1 MSGDDSPDLKF
12 KKFNMKWIK
21 SDKICVFI
29 GKRGS
34 GKSTTVKDLLFH
46 LRNIPVGTVIS
57 PSEKL
62 NNFYSGI
69 IPPLFIHDEY
79 SSELIQK
86 VLERQLNVIKNGA
99 SNPYAF
105 LIMDDCLFDNTWQ
118 KDIKMREI
126 FMNGRH
132 YKLLVIITMQYPLGI
147 PPILRTNVDYLFIGH
162 ENITSNRKRIYEHYA
177 GIFPNFDIF
186 CQVLDNFTQDYGYL
200 VIDNT
205 CKSCK
210 LEDLVYWYKA
220 DLHDDFR
227 VGSDKYWISHI
238 ENYNVEKKREEKKN
252 NQHKQKKFI
261 KNRIKHNYNLISKF
275 KIHIIKIQYILH
287 SPFNF

>member
-1 MSGDDSPDLKF
+1 MSDDDSPNLKF
-12 KKFNMKWIK
+12 KKFNMKLIGP
-21 SDKICVFI
+21 DKICVFI

-34 GKSTTVKDLLFH
+34 GKSTTVKDLLYH
-46 LRNIPVGTVIS
+46 QRNIPVGTVIS

-79 SSELIQK
+79 SQELIEK
-86 VLERQLNVIKNGA
+86 VLERQLNVIKYG
-99 SNPYAF
+99 SNNPFAF
-105 LIMDDCLFDNTWQ
+105 LIMDDCLFDNSWP
-118 KDIKMREI
+118 KDKRMREI

-132 YKLLVIITMQYPLGI
+132 YKLLLIITMQYPLGI
-147 PPILRTNVDYLFIGH
+147 PPVLRTNIDYVFIGH

-186 CQVLDNFTQDYGYL
+186 CQILEDFTQDYGYL

-205 CKSCK
+205 RKSSR

-220 DLHDDFR
+220 ELHDDFR
-227 VGSDKYWISHI
+227 VGSDKYWVSHI
-238 ENYNVEKKREEKKN
+238 EHYNRDKEKEDKENRQSEHKKFLKNRKKR
-252 NQHKQKKFI
+252 
-261 KNRIKHNYNLISKF
+261 NLFSISK
-275 KIHIIKIQYILH
+275 I
-287 SPFNF
+287 N